1 MWQRAVITE
10 TVFKVAHFSVSLV
23 YAIIAE
29 KTARSNLSAS
39 EISQITMHC
48 SGCGRNNSAEA
59 KFCAGCGGKL
69 GAAKDESPEQHEE
82 ELKSTRDDLVEKVD
96 TMQAEESIHKLEEGK
111 EKVYYRGEGQLLV
124 RTTKHHGAGR
134 KAAAFI
140 ATAGVGYA
148 IAGRDSK
155 RTTKAK
161 GSIVVTN
168 KAIYCAGNKFDFDQI
183 LAMTVKG
190 TLQKKIHLTLD
201 KEVGAGGR
209 GAGMSGSSRI
219 SIEIEISTKDIN
231 GLFKGLENARMSGV
245 EF

>member
-1 MWQRAVITE
+1 MSCENCGYTLKPNARFCGKCGASINITQ
-10 TVFKVAHFSVSLV
+10 TDNGQNQTD
-23 YAIIAE
+23 YAPPPPKPAE
-29 KTARSNLSAS
+29 VTPPPPPQTN
-39 EISQITMHC
+39 SQVT
-48 SGCGRNNSAEA
+48 
-59 KFCAGCGGKL
+59 
-69 GAAKDESPEQHEE
+69 
-82 ELKSTRDDLVEKVD
+82 
-96 TMQAEESIHKLEEGK
+96 GK

-140 ATAGVGYA
+140 ATGGVGYA

-190 TLQKKIHLTLD
+190 TLQKKIHLTLSKD
-201 KEVGAGGR
+201 VEAGGR
-209 GAGMSGSSRI
+209 GQGLGGSSKI
-219 SIEIEISTKDIN
+219 SIEIEISTRDIN
-231 GLFKGLENARMSGV
+231 GLFKGLENARMADV

>member
-1 MWQRAVITE
+1 M
-10 TVFKVAHFSVSLV
+10 F
-23 YAIIAE
+23 
-29 KTARSNLSAS
+29 
-39 EISQITMHC
+39 
-48 SGCGRNNSAEA
+48 CGDCGKKNTGKS
-59 KFCAGCGGKL
+59 KFCSGCGGKL
-69 GAAKDESPEQHEE
+69 GAAEDESPEQHEE
-82 ELKSTRDDLVEKVD
+82 ELKPTRDDLVEKVE

-111 EKVYYRGEGQLLV
+111 EKVYYRGEGELLV

-140 ATAGVGYA
+140 ATGGVGYA

-231 GLFKGLENARMSGV
+231 GLFKGLENARLSGV

>member
-1 MWQRAVITE
+1 MFCGDCGKKNTGKSK
-10 TVFKVAHFSVSLV
+10 F
-23 YAIIAE
+23 
-29 KTARSNLSAS
+29 
-39 EISQITMHC
+39 C
-48 SGCGRNNSAEA
+48 SGCGT
-59 KFCAGCGGKL
+59 KL
-69 GAAKDESPEQHEE
+69 VAPENESPKQHAKK
-82 ELKSTRDDLVEKVD
+82 LSSTRDDLVDKVE

-111 EKVYYRGEGQLLV
+111 EKVYYRGEGELLV

-134 KAAAFI
+134 KAASFI
-140 ATAGVGYA
+140 AGMGVGYL

-155 RTTKAK
+155 RTTKSK

-168 KAIYCAGNKFDFDQI
+168 KAIYCAGNKFEFDQI
-183 LAMTVKG
+183 LAMTTKG

-201 KEVGAGGR
+201 KDVGAGGR

-231 GLFKGLENARMSGV
+231 GMFKGLENARMSGV